1 MCEHSNPAGSRFC
14 NGCGS
19 PLHLRLC
26 PKCGAADEVLEIYCH
41 ECGAKLPEAG
51 LRDAGLPEPATITS
65 AFAAKE
71 TPVEH
76 ETQAVNEPHV
86 VGSIGAAPPPES
98 VEPAP
103 RDKAVFAQAKS
114 PTLIERLHGAAP
126 RSFSDISTVQP
137 KTVFAEEPKPAVI
150 TSPPTAEPILLDIDD
165 LLPAGTQVAPVHA
178 PMPRPARRRMR
189 PAFIAVGAAALVM
202 VAVLQWSRSRAPAA
216 DVQAGAPAQ
225 SPPPAAV
232 GTITVAPVG
241 ALPVSDGKVTPGANE
256 PTATT
261 AATATLDLAPSPATA
276 EPAAARAPGKARVT
290 ASAATPRA
298 DDRPARAAAPPRPP
312 PPVSQ
317 PCTPPIAALGLCEL
331 PAQVETNEV
340 TR

>member
-1 MCEHSNPAGSRFC
+1 MCEHRNPAGSRFC

-51 LRDAGLPEPATITS
+51 LRDAGLPEPAATTS
-65 AFAAKE
+65 AFSGKE

-76 ETQAVNEPHV
+76 DPQAVNDPHV
-86 VGSIGAAPPPES
+86 VGSIDTAPPPEA

-103 RDKAVFAQAKS
+103 QDKEVFAQAKS
-114 PTLIERLHGAAP
+114 PTVIERLHRAVP
-126 RSFSDISTVQP
+126 RSVSDISTLQP
-137 KTVFAEEPKPAVI
+137 KTVMAEEPRPAVI
-150 TSPPTAEPILLDIDD
+150 TSAEPILLDMDD
-165 LLPAGTQVAPVHA
+165 LLPASTQVASVHA
-178 PMPRPARRRMR
+178 PKPLPARRRMR
-189 PAFIAVGAAALVM
+189 PAFIAIGVAALVM
-202 VAVLQWSRSRAPAA
+202 VALLQWSRSRAPAA
-216 DVQAGAPAQ
+216 DAQAGTPAQ

-241 ALPVSDGKVTPGANE
+241 ALPVSDGKMTPGATE
-256 PTATT
+256 LTATT
-261 AATATLDLAPSPATA
+261 AATATPDQTPSPATA
-276 EPAAARAPGKARVT
+276 EPAAARAQGKARVT
-290 ASAATPRA
+290 ASATTPRA
-298 DDRPARAAAPPRPP
+298 GDRPVRAAPTPKPP

-331 PAQVETNEV
+331 PAHVETNEV
-340 TR
+340 IR